1 MTEDAF
7 LKNHSLPLML
17 PGLVEIAILIVS
29 DWTPDRRI
37 EYARSRAQTI
47 AEKSDVLMFGSKK
60 NGEAGQLIAELAKVV
75 ACLSFQPGGVT
86 LFGHLWQ
93 ADPGPGDTGLGP
105 SPVAEFAL
113 ADLFTFTD
121 DPPPT
126 ALPQEP

>member
-37 EYARSRAQTI
+37 EYARGRAQSI

-75 ACLSFQPGGVT
+75 ACLSFQPGGVK
-86 LFGHLWQ
+86 LFGHHWQ
-93 ADPGPGDTGLGP
+93 AEPDRADPTLVTP
-105 SPVAEFAL
+105 SL

-121 DPPPT
+121 DPPPA
-126 ALPQEP
+126 ALPLPGDDQP